1 MEHMI
6 KTRNQSI
13 QRQQQEIAVSDT
25 FDLQCVLHVWL
36 YVYSVCIYV
45 DLHLTLSIDSIQNY
59 REEAKKQRQ
68 LIQALERER
77 DRYGKDAADA
87 QQGCISQV
95 PCAGVCTSV
104 PIESNWLVF
113 YNIIYTV

>member
-1 MEHMI
+1 M
-6 KTRNQSI
+6 
-13 QRQQQEIAVSDT
+13 
-25 FDLQCVLHVWL
+25 
-36 YVYSVCIYV
+36 YSVCIYV
-45 DLHLTLSIDSIQNY
+45 DLHVTLSIDSIQNY

-95 PCAGVCTSV
+95 QCRVYVQAFLLS
-104 PIESNWLVF
+104 PIGLFSIE
-113 YNIIYTV
+113 NIINTV